1 MLLPESPIVA
11 LSTDSVV
18 CCRLP
23 PPKRVKLSGPS
34 LDVPA
39 PVIPK
44 APTVVVQFRSSVD
57 GSSMGPA
64 VSLPAD
70 TGRDGMEMLVNRLKG
85 GDDVSWSLVYVSIVS
100 GPAASFPSWRG
111 CRSGSTRDASSNA
124 Y

>member
-1 MLLPESPIVA
+1 MRASAVSVAGFPELAADRCSARSLAPPPA
-11 LSTDSVV
+11 LR
-18 CCRLP
+18 RLP

-39 PVIPK
+39 PVVPK
-44 APTVVVQFRSSVD
+44 AATVVVQFRSSVD

-85 GDDVSWSLVYVSIVS
+85 VEDVRPVPLLPCPPV
-100 GPAASFPSWRG
+100 GPPAAG
-111 CRSGSTRDASSNA
+111 CQHS
-124 Y
+124 